1 MTQSF
6 PSPFEVPTPAGCEG
20 WQEMYP
26 SAWLFSSELREYEEH
41 KFWFYSG
48 MHYPEPLPPLDLMIP
63 EAGDI
68 ALGASNSRV
77 FMTPGALGID
87 HRILNGYVYISGNP
101 AAPSDIESRAAEF
114 AQRAGFY
121 YQNWAD
127 LDAKWTDKI
136 KSTIADVSAIE
147 VPALAQMEPESMV
160 FNGTGIGA
168 SYHVIAAWHR
178 TIESIHRA
186 WQLHFEMMLLGYGAY
201 MSFQQFCKR
210 AFPEIADE
218 SVARMVAGI
227 DSITFRPDDELK
239 RLSQLAVDLQLVE
252 TFALPGSADELLGR
266 LALTESGQQWLA
278 ELETSKQ
285 PWFNFSTGD
294 GFYHSHPSWI
304 EDLSLPLAAM
314 RGYVERLARGQN
326 LARPTAAL
334 LAERDRLTDEYRR
347 LLSTDEDRHAFVAL
361 LELVRTTF
369 PHVEEHKFYVEH
381 WFNTRFRNK
390 VREFGDLLVAHG
402 FVHDREDIFLMR
414 NPEVGDALIELVS
427 AWASGGPT
435 RGRLSW
441 PARVARR
448 KEILANLRAWAPPPA
463 LGPLPDDIS
472 DPVLM
477 MLWGITPERLKEW
490 TNPSHGSQLH
500 GFAASPGVA
509 EGIARVLRSVDQI
522 DSIQPGEILVCQ
534 ITAPSWAPI
543 FPKIRA
549 AVSDIGGI
557 MSHAAIVSREYGLP
571 AVVGTGLGTTLIKT
585 GQRIRVDGNRGVVDI
600 IEASTLSQSG
610 AVEA

>member
-1 MTQSF
+1 MAHAF
-6 PSPFEVPTPAGCEG
+6 PSPFEVPTPPGGEG

-26 SAWLFSSELREYEEH
+26 SAWLFSAELREYEEH

-48 MHYPEPLPPLDLMIP
+48 MHYPEPLPPLDLLIP

-68 ALGASNSRV
+68 AMGASNSRV

-101 AAPSDIESRAAEF
+101 AAPADTEKRAAEF
-114 AQRAGFY
+114 ARRAGFY
-121 YQNWAD
+121 YRNWAD
-127 LDAKWTDKI
+127 LDAKWTAKI

-147 VPALAQMEPESMV
+147 VPALPDMEPQSMV
-160 FNGTGIGA
+160 FQGTGIGT
-168 SYHVIAAWHR
+168 SYDVISAWHR

-201 MSFQQFCKR
+201 MSFQQFCKQ
-210 AFPEIADE
+210 AFPEIAE
-218 SVARMVAGI
+218 QSVARMVAGI
-227 DSITFRPDDELK
+227 EPIIFRPDDELK
-239 RLSQLAVDLQLVE
+239 RLSQLALDLDLTQA
-252 TFALPGSADELLGR
+252 FALPRPVDDLLG
-266 LALTESGQQWLA
+266 ALESTEPGRRWLV
-278 ELETSKQ
+278 ELEKSKQ

-314 RGYVERLARGQN
+314 RGYVERLARGED

-334 LAERDRLTDEYRR
+334 LVERDRLTDEYRA
-347 LLSTDEDRHAFVAL
+347 LLPTDEDRQAFAAM

-369 PHVEEHKFYVEH
+369 PHVEEHKFFVEH

-390 VREFGDLLVAHG
+390 VREFGDLFVAHG
-402 FVHDREDIFLMR
+402 FLKNREDIFLLR
-414 NPEVGDALIELVS
+414 NPEVGEALIELVS

-435 RGRLSW
+435 RGQVSW
-441 PARVARR
+441 PACVARR
-448 KEILANLRAWAPPPA
+448 KDILANLRAWTPPPA
-463 LGPLPDDIS
+463 LGPLPDDIA

-477 MLWGITPERLKEW
+477 MLWGITPERLQEW
-490 TNPSHGSQLH
+490 TSPSDGSQLR

-509 EGIARVLRSVDQI
+509 EGLARVLRSVDQI

-571 AVVGTGLGTTLIKT
+571 AVVGTGLGTRVIKT

-600 IEASTLSQSG
+600 LEEAQ
-610 AVEA
+610 A